1 LKSVT
6 SLIAGTADLSGA
18 SGSQVTVRRSKSSLL
33 SRHPLLIGLL
43 AAALA
48 AFFTCC
54 AVAAVNPPLSTADET
69 SHLDYAV
76 QVWNGHLPVFEQGAV
91 FKPPPPGV
99 VSRVQLE
106 AQHPPLFYALVAP
119 IAGPLTNAGHWV
131 AANLAV
137 RLFNSILT
145 LLLVLV
151 VGWSALQLRPRDK
164 GYALT
169 AGAVVTTLGPVI
181 FTGGSAFGDP
191 LNTLLTAAAIGVAI
205 RAVRF
210 GLSRRLLLAAGI
222 LGAAGALT
230 NAEFGFAL
238 VVLVLALAA
247 AVLLH
252 HRAALSRR
260 WLPAAGAGALPVLT
274 AALGA
279 GWYYL
284 RNRRLTGSLSGAQ
297 PGFAKLY
304 GHPGRSVTEVLRD
317 PGFQT
322 TQTSVLRHPLDGR
335 AKVHDLRYRVDTSV
349 MEWLL
354 AAVIA
359 AGILV
364 AVVLIVRA
372 VRQRDRPMLISYAL
386 LTLLLVLD
394 AGYQVQ
400 HAMTGGG
407 TVSRYLLPAL
417 VPIVLVMAAGLSVA
431 GPRPRTYLLGGYL
444 LLCYGMF
451 TWWLVKQPHTAG
463 RTPTNVYW
471 WAVLVIPAVL
481 AVLLVLQVWMHQLTT
496 RETHQLGGASPSGRL
511 EGTTIRPSSASDA
524 SSRWWGSTR
533 IE

>member
-1 LKSVT
+1 M
-6 SLIAGTADLSGA
+6 
-18 SGSQVTVRRSKSSLL
+18 
-33 SRHPLLIGLL
+33 
-43 AAALA
+43 
-48 AFFTCC
+48 
-54 AVAAVNPPLSTADET
+54 
-69 SHLDYAV
+69 
-76 QVWNGHLPVFEQGAV
+76 
-91 FKPPPPGV
+91 
-99 VSRVQLE
+99 
-106 AQHPPLFYALVAP
+106 
-119 IAGPLTNAGHWV
+119 

-210 GLSRRLLLAAGI
+210 DLSRRLLLAAGI

-247 AVLLH
+247 
-252 HRAALSRR
+252 LSCCITVRR
-260 WLPAAGAGALPVLT
+260 CRDAGCRRPAAGALPVLT

-317 PGFQT
+317 PGFRT

-359 AGILV
+359 AGIIV

-372 VRQRDRPMLISYAL
+372 GRQRDRPTLISYAL

-417 VPIVLVMAAGLSVA
+417 VPIVLVMAAGLSIA